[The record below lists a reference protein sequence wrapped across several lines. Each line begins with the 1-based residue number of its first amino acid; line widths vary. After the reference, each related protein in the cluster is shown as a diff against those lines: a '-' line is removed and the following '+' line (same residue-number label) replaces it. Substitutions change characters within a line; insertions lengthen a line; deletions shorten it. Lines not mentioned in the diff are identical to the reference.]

1 MCARA
6 DSTLNLSK
14 GYSSFQKA
22 LQVMAENMTQ
32 KLQLIHETKSIMA
45 GFGDVILFRINGM
58 RRATN
63 TTVVLKDAE
72 LWTTGMFRCEVLAD
86 APSFHT
92 VTAEAFMHIGEIK
105 GMLISTTAL
114 IQNDHEERRHGLAH
128 AMWYWMI
135 VISHFRLGLNNILA
149 QLVDTT

>member
-45 GFGDVILFRINGM
+45 GFGDVILFRINGVNKPLQM
-58 RRATN
+58 KSIGLQTAVN
-63 TTVVLKDAE
+63 FLK
-72 LWTTGMFRCEVLAD
+72 
-86 APSFHT
+86 SFL
-92 VTAEAFMHIGEIK
+92 EF
-105 GMLISTTAL
+105 
-114 IQNDHEERRHGLAH
+114 
-128 AMWYWMI
+128 
-135 VISHFRLGLNNILA
+135 
-149 QLVDTT
+149 